1 MSTTPSRPA
10 LHPMLW
16 VAAASVTAL
25 SLAGVAKLTGLL
37 PESGTAAPQTSAVTG
52 AVAPEPVAP
61 TRLATAEPPRP
72 APNPPQPP
80 PWRRATRRR
89 PMPYPPRGMRRH
101 LTTPPAALPTL
112 RPQRPSAVT
121 AA

>member
-1 MSTTPSRPA
+1 MSTTPSRTA

-16 VAAASVTAL
+16 VAAASVTAF

-61 TRLATAEPPRP
+61 TRSGGHHSSSPRFTETK
-72 APNPPQPP
+72 
-80 PWRRATRRR
+80 RRADPGLICNFASRQVAA
-89 PMPYPPRGMRRH
+89 GH
-101 LTTPPAALPTL
+101 LPNVARNGLD
-112 RPQRPSAVT
+112 QRT
-121 AA
+121 

>member
-61 TRLATAEPPRP
+61 TRLAHRRTGRAGLSPGPGPGPQDRAPRAGP
-72 APNPPQPP
+72 GHQAHPG
-80 PWRRATRRR
+80 
-89 PMPYPPRGMRRH
+89 RGSGR
-101 LTTPPAALPTL
+101 
-112 RPQRPSAVT
+112 
-121 AA
+121 

>member
-61 TRLATAEPPRP
+61 TRLATAEPAEP
-72 APNPPQPP
+72 A
-80 PWRRATRRR
+80 
-89 PMPYPPRGMRRH
+89 
-101 LTTPPAALPTL
+101 
-112 RPQRPSAVT
+112 SAVSCGTVIGPSTGCPPVIAT
-121 AA
+121 ASLYSSL